1 MEENNYY
8 SFTKEIV
15 TNTVR
20 LRLLSSSII
29 HYTFLPNSEVNEQE
43 HQLNHNAL
51 LELVDNSN
59 KYTLLIDGDDFAN
72 VTPEGRKLIRQL
84 EPLIPVSAR
93 AIVIK
98 ILSQRILANFYIRF
112 QKPII
117 PTKIF
122 NNYEEALAW
131 LEQYK

>member
-1 MEENNYY
+1 MEENNNYP
-8 SFTKEIV
+8 FTKEIV

-20 LRLLSSSII
+20 IRLLTNDII
-29 HYTFLPNSEVNEQE
+29 HYTFLPNSEVNEIE

-51 LELVDNSN
+51 FELVDSSK
-59 KYTLLIDGDDFAN
+59 KYPVLIDGDDFAN

-84 EPLIPVSAR
+84 EPLIPISAR

-98 ILSQRILANFYIRF
+98 ILGQRILANFFIRF
-112 QKPII
+112 QKPMI

-122 NNYEEALAW
+122 NNYEDALNW
-131 LEQYK
+131 LYTFK

>member
-1 MEENNYY
+1 MEENNNY

-20 LRLLSSSII
+20 LRLLSNHII
-29 HYTFLPNSEVNEQE
+29 HYTFLPNSEVNEIE
-43 HQLNHNAL
+43 HQSNHNAL
-51 LELVDNSN
+51 LELVDNSI
-59 KYTLLIDGDDFAN
+59 KYPLLIDGDDFAN

-84 EPLIPVSAR
+84 EPLIPISAR

-98 ILSQRILANFYIRF
+98 ILGQRILANFYIRF

-117 PTKIF
+117 PTKVF
-122 NNYEEALAW
+122 NDYKEALEW
-131 LEQYK
+131 LEKYK